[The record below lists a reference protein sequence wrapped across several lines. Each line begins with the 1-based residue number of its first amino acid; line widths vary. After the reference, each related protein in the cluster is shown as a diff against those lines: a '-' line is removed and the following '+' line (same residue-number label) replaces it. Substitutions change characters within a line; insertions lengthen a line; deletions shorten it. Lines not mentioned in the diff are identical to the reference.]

1 MSWSKYFCGMAFV
14 AIAKCTQEKCP
25 RLNSVSVGCLSKI
38 CFLYCRWKAEFSSEL
53 PIKLPLHQVGSS
65 NNILNKICHGN
76 GLGFPSQ
83 AEATRSCSFCLSHLL
98 SLNPPHQQAH
108 SLHFFPDLS
117 LSLSSFSLFF
127 TLFLPSSS
135 SFPAI
140 LSLVIF
146 LRVFPVAS
154 SGLGPENYFRII
166 IGAWEQI
173 LSVSCSLQLAAIPR
187 QNGNTR
193 ISVIYFT

>member
-83 AEATRSCSFCLSHLL
+83 AEASVCLTYSLFTHPTSKLIPSISSLTFPSLFLLFLFFSPSFCHPLHPFQPFSH
-98 SLNPPHQQAH
+98 
-108 SLHFFPDLS
+108 
-117 LSLSSFSLFF
+117 
-127 TLFLPSSS
+127 
-135 SFPAI
+135 
-140 LSLVIF
+140 
-146 LRVFPVAS
+146 
-154 SGLGPENYFRII
+154 
-166 IGAWEQI
+166 
-173 LSVSCSLQLAAIPR
+173 
-187 QNGNTR
+187 
-193 ISVIYFT
+193 

>member
-98 SLNPPHQQAH
+98 SLYPPHQQAPFLPWPFPLSFFFFSFFHPLSVILFILSSH
-108 SLHFFPDLS
+108 SLTSHFSESFPSGKLWTRPWK
-117 LSLSSFSLFF
+117 LLQNHHWCLRTNTVCLLLSS
-127 TLFLPSSS
+127 
-135 SFPAI
+135 A
-140 LSLVIF
+140 
-146 LRVFPVAS
+146 
-154 SGLGPENYFRII
+154 G
-166 IGAWEQI
+166 
-173 LSVSCSLQLAAIPR
+173 
-187 QNGNTR
+187 GN
-193 ISVIYFT
+193 SKAKW